1 MCSVFT
7 EHPVVLGLD
16 LNCSSDLHTR
26 KSVGNLFH
34 KTGPDTAKD
43 RSPKVVLF
51 VFEITRLLALGL
63 NERFLQSK

>member
-1 MCSVFT
+1 MSYLARFFFKKASD
-7 EHPVVLGLD
+7 EQLIQKAIILQKKSLD

-43 RSPKVVLF
+43 RSPKVSL
-51 VFEITRLLALGL
+51 
-63 NERFLQSK
+63 

>member
-1 MCSVFT
+1 MRFT
-7 EHPVVLGLD
+7 HCTLIDEQMSASTYDIQCAQYLLNIQVLSLD

-43 RSPKVVLF
+43 
-51 VFEITRLLALGL
+51 
-63 NERFLQSK
+63 